1 MKMPMKMVTKVVKLL
16 LMGVMMVM
24 KTAVITSAKSS
35 WMTSLFGF
43 VWVVAASVTTV
54 GSPILSVVL
63 MTLAYAK

>member
-1 MKMPMKMVTKVVKLL
+1 
-16 LMGVMMVM
+16 VMMVM